1 MPNSALE
8 ELPGLGFNGFGALGS
23 TFAAQQ
29 PQEFPATPVAAQVAQ
44 TNPNS
49 IRGGTYGALGEELPV
64 AVGDGSV
71 NRRPPSRGSAPLI
84 PGGTSDREQWSDG
97 SSAAQ
102 RLLTPAPIIDRTPI
116 VIGGNLTLNYL
127 ASCFRNCTYGLR
139 YQFVDVLSELLEHD
153 PHARGVTRQRVL
165 AVACAK
171 LQVLPAKLPDGHPL
185 YEKAQSIANQVDAML
200 RAIPRWSQSLFALA
214 WGIITG
220 LSAAEIEWSLTDMW
234 RPKALHS
241 IHSRRL
247 NYSNP
252 TTWDLHVWDQGLVGP
267 GMQYM
272 GPTTGLYGLRMADF
286 PGKFIIH
293 APTLSGEYPT
303 RDGEGRFIASY
314 MMIKR
319 MVARAV
325 AQDFERSVRPLIVGY
340 FSRDEEKDTPVPAST
355 LDIQRLDAA
364 TKALG
369 LGSLNSATLPDA
381 CKIEI
386 LKGASTMDA
395 EKFLLF
401 LDGQM
406 SKGVLGQDYTTQ
418 PGKTG
423 ARSASEVAERGTLKL
438 SSYDAAA
445 ICDSLERDLIYWIV
459 RLNWPGCETLLCP
472 RLALNVNEDLSAK
485 ELLDLAVK
493 AAQVSIPWSKKDIA
507 ERGGMKLVDK
517 NEKDDEPIKLVA
529 ASPAPGPDGD
539 PPDGGGDDDKETET
553 DDAAGA
559 AANDAT
565 DQAAQ

>member
-1 MPNSALE
+1 MAKTALE
-8 ELPGLGFNGFGALGS
+8 ELPGLGFNGFGALGAA
-23 TFAAQQ
+23 FAQ
-29 PQEFPATPVAAQVAQ
+29 PVEPSAGVLVAHPVPAQ
-44 TNPNS
+44 TAERSPKL
-49 IRGGTYGALGEELPV
+49 RGGTYGTLGEELPV
-64 AVGDGSV
+64 AVGDGYYGGG
-71 NRRPPSRGSAPLI
+71 RLPQQGSAPLI
-84 PGGTSDREQWSDG
+84 PGGTSRDGQWPDG
-97 SSAAQ
+97 SNAAQ
-102 RLLTPAPIIDRTPI
+102 RLLAPPPIIDRTPI
-116 VIGGNLTLNYL
+116 VIGGNLSLNYL

-165 AVACAK
+165 SVACAK
-171 LQVLPAKLPDGHPL
+171 LQVLPALLPDGDPL
-185 YEKAQSIANQVDAML
+185 LEQAVAIAQQVDAML
-200 RAIPRWSQSLFALA
+200 RAIPSWSQALFKLA

-220 LSAAEIEWSLTDMW
+220 LSASEIEWSRTDLW
-234 RPKALHS
+234 RPKALHA

-267 GMQYM
+267 GMSYM

-286 PGKFIIH
+286 PGKFITH
-293 APTLSGEYPT
+293 APTLSGEYPS

-340 FSRDEEKDTPVPAST
+340 FSRDEEKDTAVPAST

-369 LGSLNSATLPDA
+369 LGSLNSATLPDS

-445 ICDSLERDLIYWIV
+445 ICDSLERDLVYWIV
-459 RLNWPGCETLLCP
+459 RLNWPGAEARLCP

-493 AAQVSIPWSKKDIA
+493 AAMVSIPWSKKDIA

-517 NEKDDEPIKLVA
+517 DEEDDEPIKLVA
-529 ASPAPGPDGD
+529 AASTTPPTDSD
-539 PPDGGGDDDKETET
+539 PNGGDETEPGET
-553 DDAAGA
+553 EPAEPD
-559 AANDAT
+559 